1 MKQKFSAGETGSFCY
16 WNKKFLL
23 VEQPD
28 RTDNRGDSCSRW
40 SGRIL
45 SCMLRNRD
53 IGDAG
58 NKFVDF
64 K

>member
-1 MKQKFSAGETGSFCY
+1 M
-16 WNKKFLL
+16 
-23 VEQPD
+23 EQPD